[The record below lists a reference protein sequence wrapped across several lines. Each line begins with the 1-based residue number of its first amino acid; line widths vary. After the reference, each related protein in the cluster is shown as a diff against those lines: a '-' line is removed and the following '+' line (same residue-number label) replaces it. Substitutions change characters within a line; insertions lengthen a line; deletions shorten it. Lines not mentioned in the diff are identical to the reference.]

1 MHFKSATELVAAL
14 QARQLSAAELT
25 DATIDRIKSHDVEI
39 NAVVVRDFKRAKVA
53 AAQADA
59 ALARGD
65 RRPLLGLPITVKEA
79 FNVAGLPTTW
89 GIPGTENIPVDHDAV
104 AVSRLKNAGA
114 IVIGKTNVPTQ
125 LADWQTF
132 NPIYGTTN
140 NPWNPARTPGGS
152 SGGSAACLAAGFVSL
167 ELGTDLN
174 GSLRVP
180 AHCCGVFAHK
190 PSYGLVPMRGCS
202 PPGVPMLSIS
212 ADIDLAVAG
221 PMARSAADLA
231 LGLDVLAGPD
241 DSQATAYS
249 IALPAPRHAR
259 LADFRVLVL
268 DEHPHCPLSSEV
280 RAALEDYAR
289 KLRQAGCKLGRS
301 SPLLP
306 DLALTATTFSHLLM
320 AFVGVDMPE
329 ATYEGLKTAMRKRP
343 LSDSTMEAAELRG
356 LVSTHRDWVT
366 ADRMRIGIQHQWRQ
380 LFKEW
385 DVVLCPVLPTSAF
398 AHDHTEMESRR
409 IDIDGRGFSYKGLA
423 TWCSVASLAGLP
435 ATAMPVGLGS
445 DGLPIGIQ
453 VVGPHLEDRT
463 TIGFAKLA
471 EREFGGFVVPPAFE
485 R

>member
-14 QARQLSAAELT
+14 QARQLSAVELT
-25 DATIDRIKSHDVEI
+25 DATIARVKSHDAEV
-39 NAVVVRDFKRAKVA
+39 NAVVVRDFERAKVA

-89 GIPGTENIPVDHDAV
+89 GIPGTENVPVHHDAV

-132 NPIYGTTN
+132 NPIYGTTT

-167 ELGTDLN
+167 ELGTDLS

-259 LADFRVLVL
+259 LAEFRGDVHLFADGIRRCRHARGDLRKFADCDEEAATERVNHGGGRTSRARL
-268 DEHPHCPLSSEV
+268 DPSGLGDCRSDADRHPASVAATVQGVGPCTLP
-280 RAALEDYAR
+280 RAAY
-289 KLRQAGCKLGRS
+289 
-301 SPLLP
+301 
-306 DLALTATTFSHLLM
+306 
-320 AFVGVDMPE
+320 VGVCSQPCRN
-329 ATYEGLKTAMRKRP
+329 GQP
-343 LSDSTMEAAELRG
+343 
-356 LVSTHRDWVT
+356 
-366 ADRMRIGIQHQWRQ
+366 
-380 LFKEW
+380 
-385 DVVLCPVLPTSAF
+385 
-398 AHDHTEMESRR
+398 AH
-409 IDIDGRGFSYKGLA
+409 
-423 TWCSVASLAGLP
+423 
-435 ATAMPVGLGS
+435 
-445 DGLPIGIQ
+445 
-453 VVGPHLEDRT
+453 
-463 TIGFAKLA
+463 
-471 EREFGGFVVPPAFE
+471 
-485 R
+485 